1 LAIEELLFFAEEL
14 SDTLSPK
21 LADDVA
27 AVQRGLVLYRQ
38 ELVYKLTMN
47 ADFIRATVQD
57 VTPVQVELD
66 LLAPAKGSC
75 TCKQD
80 FICRH
85 QMAVF
90 FSAYEQVGSVSEWV
104 TTWKNGKKPT
114 SLVSQEIQLQK
125 ARDLLSKTKSLER
138 SYEAW
143 KEFAADCYK
152 RHIIENL
159 HIPSYFLQNKW
170 DLLMQNIGA
179 KAPFE
184 QEWKAMY
191 RFVTNF
197 QIFLMMSET
206 IQSASIPY
214 ATKSFLH
221 YKSEGINERIHDAI
235 QVITRQARPFA
246 FDAFFEGIKKDTERL
261 TIGVD
266 GLEYEKVDLYRTIWS
281 FLLKN
286 KDWRQEELKK
296 LEEKL
301 SDIPKE
307 KTNTYMIAAIHLSL
321 LNDKDEQAVSLLS
334 QLGPDACPYLYYW
347 IQRLNDLDHEMRALP
362 FIEFLN
368 QNLKEFLKKLDNY
381 YEAADFVRT
390 IASPIQIFCHKTNR
404 IDLLEKFFQI
414 SLPYSFYLYANYLLD
429 NGQYRKWVELQII
442 VGLDPDRI
450 SSEVLK
456 KIQAHDPALLLPIY
470 HRLVEDAILLKN
482 RQSYKKAVRYL
493 KKLRTI
499 YKKLKRENAWESYI
513 DNLQSSTRRM
523 RAFQEE
529 LQRGKLIHV

>member
-1 LAIEELLFFAEEL
+1 
-14 SDTLSPK
+14 
-21 LADDVA
+21 
-27 AVQRGLVLYRQ
+27 
-38 ELVYKLTMN
+38 
-47 ADFIRATVQD
+47 
-57 VTPVQVELD
+57 
-66 LLAPAKGSC
+66 
-75 TCKQD
+75 
-80 FICRH
+80 
-85 QMAVF
+85 
-90 FSAYEQVGSVSEWV
+90 
-104 TTWKNGKKPT
+104 
-114 SLVSQEIQLQK
+114 
-125 ARDLLSKTKSLER
+125 
-138 SYEAW
+138 
-143 KEFAADCYK
+143 
-152 RHIIENL
+152 
-159 HIPSYFLQNKW
+159 
-170 DLLMQNIGA
+170 MQNIGA

-206 IQSASIPY
+206 IQSANIPY

-235 QVITRQARPFA
+235 QVLTRQARPFA

-470 HRLVEDAILLKN
+470 HRLVADAILLKN

-499 YKKLKRENAWESYI
+499 YKKLKREMLGKAISI
-513 DNLQSSTRRM
+513 IFNLQP
-523 RAFQEE
+523 EE
-529 LQRGKLIHV
+529 CGLFKKNCKGES